1 VADKPN
7 EQAEDSV
14 HQTFYQMRKYH
25 SVSRQT
31 NSKQTGEM
39 KNYPEIVQA
48 RLQMTVSKI
57 CSSQTILVGNA
68 PPQPRFAAV
77 N

>member
-1 VADKPN
+1 VLVFLRKVLLVADLFREKSTVGWWLIN
-7 EQAEDSV
+7 QTNRAEDSV

-48 RLQMTVSKI
+48 RL
-57 CSSQTILVGNA
+57 
-68 PPQPRFAAV
+68 
-77 N
+77 